1 NSIGGYL
8 LKKSTFISIGVVLL
22 CILTVIWVYPHSMFG
37 ENKTFAYNAD
47 DVIVEEFMEDLH
59 NFKEINN
66 IGSTRDLASHR
77 LQYVL
82 PVYEQEW
89 LTSKDAVKIKAS
101 DLEEMLK
108 EVKSARNT
116 MLELAFEENYSK
128 YAKDF
133 LKMNIQSW
141 LTIEDMIVELTSS
154 QHSKKEKEIL
164 YHNLHVEFIN
174 NFRISLQ
181 SFYEEAQEII
191 E

>member
-1 NSIGGYL
+1 
-8 LKKSTFISIGVVLL
+8 
-22 CILTVIWVYPHSMFG
+22 MFG

-66 IGSTRDLASHR
+66 IESTRDLASHR

-116 MLELAFEENYSK
+116 MLELAFEENYSQ

-181 SFYEEAQEII
+181 SFYEEAQEI
-191 E
+191 

>member
-1 NSIGGYL
+1 M
-8 LKKSTFISIGVVLL
+8 KKSTLISFGVVVL
-22 CILTVIWVYPHSMFG
+22 CLLTVIWLYPHSMFG

-133 LKMNIQSW
+133 LKMNIKSW

-181 SFYEEAQEII
+181 SFYEEAQEI
-191 E
+191 